1 MYRNKESK
9 EVLQENHKRCNSTTS
24 ILQVSALACPL
35 LHTYLLRPSEGS
47 SKTMKMRNV

>member
-9 EVLQENHKRCNSTTS
+9 EVLQNHKRCNSTTS